1 MKKKSGW
8 YNITKLI
15 KKKERMKMQKY
26 KLENI
31 DDYLNRLTPEQAE
44 ELIVHCNE
52 YDIFPNICAWYDDMD
67 DFFDDWC
74 EQVGLTEKEA
84 QERFKEG
91 KEIGEFKQFSDEQI
105 IRLAM

>member
-1 MKKKSGW
+1 M
-8 YNITKLI
+8 
-15 KKKERMKMQKY
+15 RKY

-52 YDIFPNICAWYDDMD
+52 YDIFIFPNICAWYDDMD